1 MLKFFRAFLNWW
13 NASEPEPQRTL
24 MVNEA
29 APGGRTRVN
38 VSVTVNAAAIRIEL
52 HNNRRHLV
60 LPSYTLPDNVIM
72 NNGLY
77 PHDEIEKAYATLEGT
92 FAPLSHPTL
101 DGKFIPAG
109 TPEAINAHHIGAFNR
124 NVERRGD
131 RIYVEKWVDID
142 YALNT
147 EGGKALLDRVN
158 YDPKTESLLGT
169 PGAVHTSTGIFL
181 FQDMTANGAG
191 YGWTARN
198 MVMDHDAILLNEQGA
213 ATPEQGV
220 GLLVNSRVE
229 DAVPLQANEVLADL
243 SYGNLSRLLGEAAT
257 KRWGGG
263 DKWAWV
269 EDFDATTAVIR
280 TEAGSVAVA
289 YSIKNGAV
297 EWAASEE
304 PVEQKTEWIDKNP
317 VVNRILQLVGL
328 GVNSGPKPVKPLVED
343 ASDMTP
349 DELKAALAA
358 NNDALAATLK
368 GVFEPLSTTV
378 AALAANQQAMTD
390 SLQANAKAA
399 EAGKRAVVAE
409 KLGQVVADALT
420 GNALDEA
427 HAALLGAAPIVN
439 SFGGA
444 GKTDGF
450 TKTALPEA

>member
-13 NASEPEPQRTL
+13 SAPEPTRTL

-29 APGGRTRVN
+29 APSARTRVN

-158 YDPKTESLLGT
+158 YDPKTETLLGT

-181 FQDMTANGAG
+181 YQDMAANGAG
-191 YGWTARN
+191 YKWTARN

-229 DAVPLQANEVLADL
+229 DAVPLQVNDVLADL
-243 SYGNLSRLLGEAAT
+243 SYGNLNRLLGDAAT
-257 KRWGGG
+257 KRWGGQ

-269 EDFDATTAVIR
+269 EDFDNTKAVIR

-289 YSIKNGAV
+289 YSIKNGSV
-297 EWAASEE
+297 EWAAVEE
-304 PVEQKTEWIDKNP
+304 PVEQKTEWLDKSP
-317 VVNRILQLVGL
+317 VVNRILQLIGL
-328 GVNSGPKPVKPLVED
+328 GVNSEPKPAKPLVED
-343 ASDMTP
+343 VSDMT
-349 DELKAALAA
+349 EEQLKAALAA
-358 NNDALAATLK
+358 NNDALAVSLK
-368 GVFEPLSTTV
+368 GIFEPLATSV
-378 AALAANQQAMTD
+378 AELAANQKTMTD

-399 EAGKRAVVAE
+399 EAGKREAVAKVIGEEAAE
-409 KLGQVVADALT
+409 ALT
-420 GNALDEA
+420 GNALDAA
-427 HAALLGAAPIVN
+427 HAKLVGAAPLHN
-439 SFGGA
+439 NGLN
-444 GKTDGF
+444 DGDSTAF
-450 TKTALPEA
+450 TKTALPGA